1 MGPVYKVRQVD
12 PEDMLLIILVK
23 RQGVYEK
30 YKERETERIHS
41 HACRHTHTHTQREN
55 FYKENT
61 ALS

>member
-41 HACRHTHTHTQREN
+41 RACRHTHTHTQREN